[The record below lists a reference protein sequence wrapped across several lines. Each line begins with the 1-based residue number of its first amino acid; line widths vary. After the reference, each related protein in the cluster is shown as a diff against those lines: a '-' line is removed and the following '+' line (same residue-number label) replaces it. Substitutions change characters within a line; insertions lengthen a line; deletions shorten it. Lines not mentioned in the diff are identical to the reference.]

1 MPLFGVFYD
10 PLRELRDLVKVVAL
24 AYGVWLAVARIWSGD
39 DAGVGSLVA
48 AASFVA
54 AWSLYFAWLAF
65 WIGVLVLFVGVF
77 ALFIFALVC
86 WRDSDL
92 AEWASACAVRVFD
105 RACAIV
111 V

>member
-24 AYGVWLAVARIWSGD
+24 AYGLWLAAARIWSGD
-39 DAGVGSLVA
+39 DAGVGGFVA

-54 AWSLYFAWLAF
+54 ALSLYFAWLTF
-65 WIGVLVLFVGVF
+65 WLGVLALFVGVF

-92 AEWASACAVRVFD
+92 AEWASACAVRAFD